1 MDRKDLKQ
9 EYFQWLCHFI
19 DVRDY
24 GKLLRFLFSVDFNYT
39 LPIDGNRYEDGI
51 DLRYRFADEKN
62 YHHRYISGWIDDVPC
77 SMLEM
82 MIALCLRIEEHITG
96 DPDVGDQT
104 TRWFKAMLK
113 SSGLDEMDN
122 SHFDQ
127 TAASDIV
134 RDINERRYA
143 RNGDGGLFR
152 LRHNRRDLRHVEI
165 WYQAMWYID
174 EVLNIK

>member
-1 MDRKDLKQ
+1 MNRKEIKQ
-9 EYFQWLCHFI
+9 EYFRWLCHFI

-24 GKLLRFLFSVDFNYT
+24 GKLLSFLFSVDFDYT
-39 LPIDGNRYEDGI
+39 LPMDGNRYEDGI
-51 DLRYRFADEKN
+51 NLRYRFADEKK
-62 YHHRYISGWIDDVPC
+62 YHYRHISAWLDDVPC

-82 MIALCLRIEEHITG
+82 MVALCLRIEEHITG
-96 DPDVGDQT
+96 DPEVGDRT
-104 TRWFKAMLK
+104 TNWFKAMLK

-122 SHFDQ
+122 DHFDQ
-127 TAASDIV
+127 TVASKIV
-134 RDINERRYA
+134 RDVIQRRYG

-152 LRHNRRDLRHVEI
+152 LRRNRRDLRHVEI

>member
-1 MDRKDLKQ
+1 MDRNQLKQ

-24 GKLLRFLFSVDFNYT
+24 GKLLRFLFSTEFSYT
-39 LPIDGNRYEDGI
+39 LAMDGNRYEDGI
-51 DLRYRFADEKN
+51 DLRYRFADTKR
-62 YHHRYISGWIDDVPC
+62 YPQRYISRALDDVPC

-82 MIALCLRIEEHITG
+82 MIAICLRIEEHITG
-96 DPDVGDQT
+96 DPEEGDQT
-104 TRWFKAMLK
+104 TKWFRAMLK
-113 SSGLDEMDN
+113 SSGLDKLDN
-122 SHFDQ
+122 DNFNRA
-127 TAASDIV
+127 TAERIV
-134 RDINERRYA
+134 TGINERQYS

-152 LRHNRRDLRHVEI
+152 LRRSRRDLRHVEI